1 METELDLPNEEEEKK
16 QALADNEDNQSTF
29 PLDLKIHERDL
40 KIENGNITGTL
51 CQASQ
56 LAAHRDKNIICSTFT
71 IDTRNRKFTQILG
84 D

>member
-40 KIENGNITGTL
+40 KIENGNITGAL
-51 CQASQ
+51 CQAS
-56 LAAHRDKNIICSTFT
+56 
-71 IDTRNRKFTQILG
+71 
-84 D
+84 